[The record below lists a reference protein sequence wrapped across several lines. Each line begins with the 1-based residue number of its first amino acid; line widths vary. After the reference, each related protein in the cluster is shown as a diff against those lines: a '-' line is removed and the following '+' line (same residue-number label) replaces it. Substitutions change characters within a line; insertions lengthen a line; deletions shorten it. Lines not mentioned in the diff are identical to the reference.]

1 MSSAKYPERELIP
14 TRSRT
19 GNGLWSMELWW
30 HQQGERAASFMVP
43 ITTEQ
48 ARALAAELLEV
59 ADKTDADN
67 QGISDGV
74 PA

>member
-1 MSSAKYPERELIP
+1 MTRAQYPDRELIP
-14 TRSRT
+14 TRSRM

-30 HQQGERAASFMVP
+30 HQQGGGDAAFMVP

-59 ADKTDADN
+59 ADKTDAVN
-67 QGISDGV
+67 QGISQGD